1 MSLYKSGV
9 VIDGGRGGDGLSG
22 KRFGLLFCSLVLFR
36 ELVIAHSL
44 QLVKDVIA
52 LSFFGGYF
60 FHVGK
65 ERPLDTVDKL

>member
-9 VIDGGRGGDGLSG
+9 VIDGGRGGGRTEWKTVRTLYYS
-22 KRFGLLFCSLVLFR
+22 LFR